1 MGTAFKADF
10 EEISFLYRANLN
22 RGIFVDTSACLLTSQ
37 QVTEVAVI
45 VTPIIGRT
53 DRADPSILGSP
64 LRSGFNEISVL
75 SSTSNIISTHNLGF
89 DHKTMNLM
97 VALEQQSPDIAG
109 GVHVSRD
116 DEDVGAGDQVNTGLS
131 LVGAALTS
139 VL

>member
-10 EEISFLYRANLN
+10 EEISFLCRANLTC
-22 RGIFVDTSACLLTSQ
+22 GIFMDTSACLLVSQ
-37 QVTEVAVI
+37 QVSEVAVI
-45 VTPIIGRT
+45 VTRIIRRT

-64 LRSGFNEISVL
+64 LRSEFNEMSVF
-75 SSTSNIISTHNLGF
+75 SSTSNIISTHNSGF

-97 VALEQQSPDIAG
+97 VALEQQSPDMAG

-131 LVGAALTS
+131 LVGAT
-139 VL
+139 